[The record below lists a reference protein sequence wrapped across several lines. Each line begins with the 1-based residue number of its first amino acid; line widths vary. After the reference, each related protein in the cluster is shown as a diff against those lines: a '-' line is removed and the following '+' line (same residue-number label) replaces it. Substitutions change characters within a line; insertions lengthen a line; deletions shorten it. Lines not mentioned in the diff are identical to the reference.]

1 MHQILIM
8 LISFQRALCPETEK
22 CKKAA
27 MTFIKLEMTSSIYA
41 EKPFL
46 AYLLYLAIVFRK
58 QT

>member
-22 CKKAA
+22 CKKA